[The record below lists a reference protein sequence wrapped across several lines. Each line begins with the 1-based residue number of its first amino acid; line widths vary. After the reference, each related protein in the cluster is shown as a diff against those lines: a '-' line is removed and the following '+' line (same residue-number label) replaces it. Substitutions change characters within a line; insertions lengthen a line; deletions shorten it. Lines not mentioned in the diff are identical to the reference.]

1 MVQLG
6 ICAFRQGVTK
16 DEHNALLDIQSSSRA
31 KELLGQGLLLRSLQ
45 ECNQE
50 QEKVERCQ
58 QVPFHLHINLDC
70 QKLAEKLGSLVENK
84 RVFDH
89 KQGTYGGYFQDQ
101 KYGYQ
106 INEGYMRRGGYHQ

>member
-1 MVQLG
+1 MVQLS
-6 ICAFRQGVTK
+6 ICAFCQGLTK
-16 DEHNALLDIQSSSRA
+16 VEHNALLDIQSSGRA

-45 ECNQE
+45 EHNQE
-50 QEKVERCQ
+50 QEKVERRQ
-58 QVPFHLHINLDC
+58 Q
-70 QKLAEKLGSLVENK
+70 LAEKLGSLVENK